1 MSSRNS
7 NPYVTFDPME
17 QDRFIRVSKAAE
29 KFWLVAIAVSAGL
42 AAYAIA
48 TEGWESQG
56 EMVLIPV
63 LAGLWYGFRRTFR
76 KRMERKQS

>member
-1 MSSRNS
+1 
-7 NPYVTFDPME
+7 ME

-29 KFWLVAIAVSAGL
+29 KFWLFAIAVSAGL

-56 EMVLIPV
+56 EMLLIPV

>member
-1 MSSRNS
+1 
-7 NPYVTFDPME
+7 ME

>member
-1 MSSRNS
+1 
-7 NPYVTFDPME
+7 ME

-42 AAYAIA
+42 ADYAIA
-48 TEGWESQG
+48 TEGWQAQG
-56 EMVLIPV
+56 EMVLVPAH
-63 LAGLWYGFRRTFR
+63 AGLWYGFRRTFR